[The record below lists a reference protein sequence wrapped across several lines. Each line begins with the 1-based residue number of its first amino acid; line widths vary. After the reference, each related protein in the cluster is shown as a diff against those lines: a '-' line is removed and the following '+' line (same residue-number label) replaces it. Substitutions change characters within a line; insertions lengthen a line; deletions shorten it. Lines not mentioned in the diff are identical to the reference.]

1 MNRSK
6 IDNSLIVNYENNYPL
21 IPNENT
27 YFKQEKLVCINSGDR
42 NVIKYPQSNSFEIFL
57 PTDIVNVAS
66 IQLENWMFPL
76 EIQPFSYQRNNLQLE
91 FTLEQLIIEDQLQ
104 ENTFDPLGC
113 TGYAVEEEYVNIV
126 NNVISE
132 PFIITINQGFYT
144 DIELANE
151 IQNKMNIAVNNAI
164 IAYVLQ
170 YNLQAQPPYN
180 FFKIIVSNV
189 EKKFWFVNT
198 LNPFRFTDSEL
209 YKTNNLVGEV
219 FNPCS
224 IDKMFTS
231 YSYYGLPAYL
241 GFKTVPANSSISLN
255 KYDLSI
261 MSNTYSSLPEPSFQQ
276 VLVGDQFINV
286 NFIKPLNK
294 YSLTKD
300 MYIYLDIET
309 LNGGDETKPFSNNEY
324 TKTTNQGNGSVNSFL
339 GRIPLF
345 TTSTY
350 ATSNGGSDK
359 QSNTYF
365 NPPLER
371 LRKLKINLRY
381 HDGTLVD
388 FGLKEWDFS
397 LIVTSY
403 LPSQNKKIT
412 KTPF

>member
-6 IDNSLIVNYENNYPL
+6 IDNSLIVNYESNYPL

-27 YFKQEKLVCINSGDR
+27 YFKQEKMVCINSGDR

-57 PTDIVNVAS
+57 PTDVVNVAS

-91 FTLEQLIIEDQLQ
+91 FTVEQLLIEEQLQ

-113 TGYAVEEEYVNIV
+113 TGYVVEEEYVDIV

-144 DIELANE
+144 DNELANE

-170 YNLQAQPPYN
+170 YNLQPQTPYN
-180 FFKIIVSNV
+180 FFKIIVSPV

-224 IDKMFTS
+224 VDKMFTS

-241 GFKTVPANSSISLN
+241 GFKTVPAISSISLN
-255 KYDLSI
+255 KYDLTV
-261 MSNTYSSLPEPSFQQ
+261 MSNMYQTLPEPSFQQ
-276 VLVGDQFINV
+276 VIVGDQFINV

-309 LNGGDETKPFSNNEY
+309 LNGGDETKPFSNNEF

-345 TTSTY
+345 TTSSY

-359 QSNTYF
+359 QSTTYF

-388 FGLKEWDFS
+388 FGLKEWDLS

>member
-6 IDNSLIVNYENNYPL
+6 IDNSLTVNYENNYPL

-27 YFKQEKLVCINSGDR
+27 YFKQEKMVCINSGDR
-42 NVIKYPQSNSFEIFL
+42 NAIKYPQSNSFEIFL

-66 IQLENWMFPL
+66 IKLENWMFPL

-91 FTLEQLIIEDQLQ
+91 FTLEEIIFE
-104 ENTFDPLGC
+104 ENSFDPLGT
-113 TGYAVEEEYVNIV
+113 TGYIVDEEYVNIV
-126 NNVISE
+126 NSVILE

-151 IQNKMNIAVNNAI
+151 LQNKMNVAVNNAI
-164 IAYVLQ
+164 INYILQ
-170 YNLQAQPPYN
+170 NNLEPQIPYT
-180 FFKIIVSNV
+180 FFKVIVSNV

-198 LNPFRFTDSEL
+198 LNPFEFTDSEL

-231 YSYYGLPAYL
+231 YTYYGLPAYL
-241 GFKTVPANSSISLN
+241 GFKTIPVKSNISVD
-255 KYDLSI
+255 KYELTI
-261 MSNTYSSLPEPSFQQ
+261 MSDTYSSLPEPLFQQ
-276 VLVGDQFINV
+276 VIVNGQFVAV

-294 YSLTKD
+294 YTLTKD

-309 LNGGDETKPFSNNEY
+309 LNGGDETKPFTNNEF
-324 TKTTNQGNGSVNSFL
+324 TKINNQGNGDVNSFL

-345 TTSTY
+345 TTATY
-350 ATSNGGSDK
+350 ASSNGGSDK
-359 QSNTYF
+359 QSATYF

-381 HDGTLVD
+381 HDGTNVD

-397 LIVTSY
+397 LMVTSY